1 MNVIP
6 STLSLTGDF
15 PVSYFYTNVLTVIKD
30 FPFLQGR
37 GFVFASQY
45 AKLLPLQLAG
55 SYIDAAVQVMEAA
68 DANIPVKVSAL
79 RAVHK

>member
-1 MNVIP
+1 M
-6 STLSLTGDF
+6 TLGYIY
-15 PVSYFYTNVLTVIKD
+15 VE

-55 SYIDAAVQVMEAA
+55 QYLDAAIHVIEANEA
-68 DANIPVKVSAL
+68 SIPIKVSAVK
-79 RAVHK
+79 AVHKYAFFTLSLGLS